1 MAASATTTWPFF
13 LGLASGVGL
22 ATSASLSTFV
32 TYLTWTSLVSWHIFD
47 RHTSHQE
54 AQDFTYHEDPHKN
67 EVSLLRDPLVV
78 GLIAIACLAALE
90 TANLV
95 LCVWAGVNS
104 AFRKNLRHVSPT
116 SDSRQAT
123 SKGGWSAVPRIL
135 ALNFITLSSAFQ
147 IATVAYLLLI
157 DWRFPNLH
165 KPATFGQHHHQGTAS
180 LTISK
185 LKTKRP
191 ITTILHDHQPHQL
204 ALEEAMEIY
213 RDYQPTLLA
222 VYTLSVIL
230 KSLLMK
236 FCPRSRQQG
245 PGERVDEKKEGGD
258 ESNPLRGRVEM
269 DSYLDSGDFYS
280 HEDETKKNICSDE
293 VSSIKEE
300 HR

>member
-1 MAASATTTWPFF
+1 M
-13 LGLASGVGL
+13 
-22 ATSASLSTFV
+22 
-32 TYLTWTSLVSWHIFD
+32 
-47 RHTSHQE
+47 
-54 AQDFTYHEDPHKN
+54 
-67 EVSLLRDPLVV
+67 LRDPLVV

-213 RDYQPTLLA
+213 RDYQVCWTSLRQFFSVFIASQITGEKDTDYVLL
-222 VYTLSVIL
+222 YLS
-230 KSLLMK
+230 
-236 FCPRSRQQG
+236 
-245 PGERVDEKKEGGD
+245 PGLFFDTFPPSQHK
-258 ESNPLRGRVEM
+258 
-269 DSYLDSGDFYS
+269 
-280 HEDETKKNICSDE
+280 
-293 VSSIKEE
+293 
-300 HR
+300 